1 MKTFNNPSINAKLKA
16 MYSKK
21 LKKEDLEDLMKQE
34 YIKDA
39 IIILKSKIK
48 NLEDLSND
56 AKRVELENALD
67 KIVIDDMRKIDKY
80 LNGNNKKI
88 WQKYILKYK
97 IDVIK
102 KIYEN
107 LITEESKNIENVIWV
122 DEVFTDL
129 KPLLKARNREDFID
143 QIPDQEI
150 KEIFENSKNNFEL
163 ENKLDKYYFEE
174 LLKVVKGKNN
184 DIERTLKY
192 RIDLLNIFWTY
203 RCQKYY
209 GIVDENILINSFY
222 KIDINTIR
230 EVEKVRTIEDLKQ
243 ILDNTVYKNI
253 IKVDV
258 EKDLKRALY
267 KRSKSSFRKDIL
279 NLNIVISYFEMIEI
293 EKENIITIIEGIRY
307 KLKGPTI
314 EKKIII

>member
-1 MKTFNNPSINAKLKA
+1 MHSTYFYDKNIGDKMKTFNNPSINAKLKA

-97 IDVIK
+97 IDAIK

-107 LITEESKNIENVIWV
+107 LITEESKI
-122 DEVFTDL
+122 
-129 KPLLKARNREDFID
+129 
-143 QIPDQEI
+143 
-150 KEIFENSKNNFEL
+150 
-163 ENKLDKYYFEE
+163 
-174 LLKVVKGKNN
+174 
-184 DIERTLKY
+184 
-192 RIDLLNIFWTY
+192 
-203 RCQKYY
+203 
-209 GIVDENILINSFY
+209 
-222 KIDINTIR
+222 
-230 EVEKVRTIEDLKQ
+230 
-243 ILDNTVYKNI
+243 
-253 IKVDV
+253 
-258 EKDLKRALY
+258 
-267 KRSKSSFRKDIL
+267 
-279 NLNIVISYFEMIEI
+279 
-293 EKENIITIIEGIRY
+293 
-307 KLKGPTI
+307 
-314 EKKIII
+314 